1 MLKRYCI
8 LLVLLQIMFYTCAQD
23 YEQTFGKNRVQNK
36 TYDWKVLSFR
46 NTDVYY
52 YGQNKELAE
61 YAGRFSEENL
71 LELTNITGFTPYS
84 KIRLIIYANMDAY
97 HQANIAISDPEYI
110 SGGQTT
116 FIKTRVEVPFK
127 GTTQQFEKDIQQGIA
142 NTLVYSMLYGGS
154 FKEVL
159 QNTYFLSLPDWFI
172 SGATRYIAYGWD
184 LDMDNY
190 VRSLLSED
198 KLDDPHHLKGDKAA
212 IVGQSIWNYF
222 VFQFGESEFQAIL
235 NFVKVVKN
243 YKVAFESGTGVPYD
257 TFLSNW
263 QDFYTGGYQLE
274 KDPKSKG
281 ILEIRNGSVTSF
293 CLLDKDKLAVT
304 TISNNRFHLRAKDL
318 SSSAS
323 RTKTLYKGG
332 QRVLNRKENSIL
344 PIVRSDHNQQP
355 ALLIS
360 KPGKGYFF
368 HIYNSDSRKWEKI
381 KIPGLNN
388 ITDYT
393 FSPDGKSI
401 LLAGSNSV
409 NSDLYQFSLQTRKL
423 YQLTNFVHDEI
434 NPRYIPFT
442 NKITYSS
449 NSYSDTITGNTYFQ
463 VHVMDLRTRKV
474 ELTMPIGGNSDY
486 PKVTKDGIF
495 FVNDLSGYAS
505 INYYSFRDSSI
516 TLMYRSDNGIQD
528 FELVDDGQTFII
540 QSLDGGKI
548 TLKQVSTDSLLAE
561 TETGILLTRRANYI
575 DQMRNDKAAEMRAR
589 KRFSRSPESPDSEN
603 TEEDTEEELID
614 IQNYRFESEK
624 QSDFPVPDIELI
636 REKLG
641 ADVYLKGPEAYT
653 NPFSLQNV
661 NSTILIDP
669 LRGLG
674 ILLNAD
680 MSDLLENHKLSIGI
694 FGLMDLQSSNMF
706 GSYRFLRHRTDLGIG
721 YERKTI
727 FASSGA
733 YSEKYALNT
742 AEFSISYPLDV
753 SKRLDFSPF
762 VAVTTYT
769 PLDLSLQKPDT
780 IRYNV
785 FYTGARKSFVMDNTI
800 SYGPNVRS
808 GFRGAVH
815 LDSYLSPQPQYNF
828 GKLVIDLRHYL
839 PLYKKL
845 TFATRAYYGQFFGKS
860 PKKFLLGGMNNWL
873 FNNTVRQGQNNPL
886 AIEPFVN
893 NSDLLFVEYVMPM
906 RGFSYNQQFGDK
918 AFVFNAELRL
928 PVAGIIFPEEV
939 NSTFI
944 RNFEIAG
951 FTDIGA
957 AWSGKSP
964 YSKEN
969 ILNTNTIDNSNT
981 PFNAQVNTYKNPY
994 LIGYGL
1000 GLRTILLGY
1009 FVKLDIAWGWHDR
1022 QAHNTRY
1029 YVTLGYDF

>member
-8 LLVLLQIMFYTCAQD
+8 LLVLLQIIFCVCAQE

-36 TYDWKVLSFR
+36 SYDWKVLSFR

-71 LELTNITGFTPYS
+71 LILTNITGFTPYS
-84 KIRLIIYANMDAY
+84 KIRLIVYANMDEY

-127 GTTQQFEKDIQQGIA
+127 GTTLQFENDIRQGIA

-172 SGATRYIAYGWD
+172 SGAARYIAYGWD
-184 LDMDNY
+184 LEMDNY
-190 VRSLLSED
+190 VRSMLSEGR
-198 KLDDPHHLKGDKAA
+198 LSDPHHLKGDKAA

-263 QDFYTGGYQLE
+263 KDFYNSGFQLE
-274 KDPKSKG
+274 KESESKRIPG
-281 ILEIRNGSVTSF
+281 MKNGSVTSF
-293 CLLDKDKLAVT
+293 SLLGKEKLAVST
-304 TISNNRFHLRAKDL
+304 VANNRFHLRTKEL
-318 SSSAS
+318 SSATS
-323 RTKTLYKGG
+323 RAKVIYKGG
-332 QRVLNRKENSIL
+332 QRVLNRKENSNL
-344 PIVRSDHNQQP
+344 PIVRADYVQQP
-355 ALLIS
+355 ALLLS
-360 KPGKGYFF
+360 KAGKGYFLC
-368 HIYNSDSRKWEKI
+368 IYRNDSRKWEKI
-381 KIPGLNN
+381 RIPGLNN

-401 LLAGSNSV
+401 LLAGSGNA

-423 YQLTNFVHDEI
+423 YQLTNFVHDEV
-434 NPRYIPFT
+434 NPRYIPAT

-449 NSYSDTITGNTYFQ
+449 DSYKDTITGNTYFQ
-463 VHVMDLRTRKV
+463 VHIMDLRTRKV
-474 ELTMPIGGNSDY
+474 EITLPISGNSGH
-486 PKVTKDGIF
+486 PKATKEGIF
-495 FVNDLSGYAS
+495 FLNDLSGYSS
-505 INYYSFRDSSI
+505 INYYSFLDSSI
-516 TLMYRSDNGIQD
+516 TLIYRSGNGIQD
-528 FELVDDGQTFII
+528 FELIDDGKTFII
-540 QSLDGGKI
+540 QSFDNGKI
-548 TLKQVSTDSLLAE
+548 TLRQVNADPLLAE

-575 DQMRNDKAAEMRAR
+575 DQARNDKAAEIRAR
-589 KRFSRSPESPDSEN
+589 KRYTRTPENNEN

-624 QSDFPVPDIELI
+624 QSDFPVSDIELI
-636 REKLG
+636 RKKLG
-641 ADVYLKGPEAYT
+641 ADVYLKGPETYN
-653 NPFSLQNV
+653 NPFSMQNV
-661 NSTILIDP
+661 NSTILVDP

-706 GSYRFLRHRTDLGIG
+706 GSYRFLRYRTDLGLR

-733 YSEKYALNT
+733 YSERYALNT

-753 SKRLDFSPF
+753 SKRLDLRPF
-762 VAVTTYT
+762 IAMTTYT

-785 FYTGARKSFVMDNTI
+785 LYTGARKSFVMDNTI
-800 SYGPNVRS
+800 AYGPNVRS

-845 TFATRAYYGQFFGKS
+845 TLATRAYYGQFFGRA

-873 FNNTVRQGQNNPL
+873 FNSTVRQGQNNPL

-893 NSDLLFVEYVMPM
+893 NSDLLFIEYVMPM
-906 RGFSYNQQFGDK
+906 RGFSYNQQFGNK
-918 AFVFNAELRL
+918 AFVFNAELRI
-928 PVAGIIFPEEV
+928 PAAGIIFPEEV
-939 NSTFI
+939 SSTFI
-944 RNFEIAG
+944 RNFEISG

-969 ILNTNTIDNSNT
+969 ILNTTTIDNSNT
-981 PFNAQVNTYKNPY
+981 PFSAQVNTYKNPY

-1022 QAHNTRY
+1022 QIHNTRY